1 MMMIP
6 RLEKEEERGQRRV
19 PGLSFGNVRSGRIR
33 SEVWGGKR
41 GGNKGHSRSI
51 RKGLTSRRSLAGVL
65 ARREQELCG
74 PWSRKM

>member
-1 MMMIP
+1 MMIP

-41 GGNKGHSRSI
+41 GGNN
-51 RKGLTSRRSLAGVL
+51 
-65 ARREQELCG
+65 G
-74 PWSRKM
+74 P